1 MDNGIQLVLERL
13 NQTEDGFEQ
22 WAAMPCPPP
31 ELEAQ
36 LVTRFERL
44 MVVALC
50 RGMTPGQVCRRVGI
64 APDFLDVIVAERAT
78 EPAVIAACA
87 ARPETLATALGALDD

>member
-1 MDNGIQLVLERL
+1 MDNGIEMVLDRL
-13 NQTEDGFEQ
+13 NQTEGRFDQ
-22 WAAMPCPPP
+22 WAGLAWPLP

-36 LVTRFERL
+36 LVARFERL

-50 RGMTPGQVCRRVGI
+50 RGRTPGQVCRLVGI
-64 APDFLDVIVAERAT
+64 DAEFLDVIVAERAT

-87 ARPETLATALGALDD
+87 ARPEALAAALGALDD